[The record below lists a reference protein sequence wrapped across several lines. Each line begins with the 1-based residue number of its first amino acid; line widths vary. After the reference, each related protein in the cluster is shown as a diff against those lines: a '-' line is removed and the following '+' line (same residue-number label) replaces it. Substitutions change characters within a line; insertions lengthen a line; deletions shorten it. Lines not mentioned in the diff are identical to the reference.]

1 MQINSDFSQ
10 QASLL
15 PSQYRW
21 KTTPQAGVERVML
34 DRIGAEKAR
43 ATSVVRYAPKSYFPS
58 HAHPGGEEIM
68 VLSGTFSDQSGDYP
82 QGFYLR
88 NPPGSSHAPN
98 SKNGATIFV
107 KLWQMCAE
115 ETIPVRINTNDPATW
130 ITQNK
135 RQTCPLYQDDNE
147 VTTLVKLAP
156 QQQLFDNSSVSVSN
170 VNDSNEDDSGVVGS
184 NVAGSNVTGSNV
196 KNALELFVLS
206 GSVLHQ
212 NIEYTKGSWL
222 RLPNR
227 SEALI
232 TAQSA
237 GASIYLKIGNVNNI
251 GTNIGYEG

>member
-1 MQINSDFSQ
+1 MKINSDFSQ
-10 QASLL
+10 QASIL

-21 KTTPQAGVERVML
+21 QTSPQAGVERVML

-43 ATSVVRYAPKSYFPS
+43 ATSVVRYAPESTFPS

-88 NPPGSSHAPN
+88 NPPGSSHAPS

-115 ETIPVRINTNDPATW
+115 ETTPVRINTNDPASW
-130 ITQNK
+130 ITQNN
-135 RQTCPLYQDDNE
+135 RQICPLYQDDNE

-156 QQQLFDNSSVSVSN
+156 EQQLFD
-170 VNDSNEDDSGVVGS
+170 DSD
-184 NVAGSNVTGSNV
+184 VTGSNI

-206 GSVLHQ
+206 GTVLHQ

-227 SEALI
+227 AEALI
-232 TAQSA
+232 TAQSK
-237 GASIYLKIGNVNNI
+237 GASIYLKIGNGNSI